1 MNAFIA
7 LDVGGTQIKS
17 AILAEGRLS
26 SISRDAALARE
37 DAETIVGNL
46 AGIIAARQ
54 AELTAQGHTLAGV
67 GLAFPGPFD
76 YARGISLL
84 RGIGKYDSIYGLDLR
99 SRLAK
104 ICGLAGE
111 RFAFQNDADLFCLG
125 EAAFGQGR
133 GFDRSMMICIG
144 TGLGS
149 GFVEKGR
156 LVKSGPRV
164 PENGWVYSLPY
175 QGGTVDQ
182 YLSATGLARML
193 RESGLFHPD
202 ITVREAAELARQG
215 DPQARKIFAEFGA
228 RLEEVIPPISECF
241 GAECLVIGG
250 QVAKSS
256 ALFCE
261 GLERT
266 LKRLGTALRVSAD
279 SSASAMRAVPLL
291 FRSAEEGENHA

>member
-125 EAAFGQGR
+125 EAAFG
-133 GFDRSMMICIG
+133 

-202 ITVREAAELARQG
+202 ITVREAADLARQG